1 VTPQIE
7 SLEVEIAST
16 KEAIASATQLAVNE
30 ATSQAALL
38 KRGKAIA
45 EQKEVLKLLQLQL
58 RQAKKDHADKQAE
71 ADREARLGRRR
82 QIAEIAD
89 SISDDV
95 KKLAS
100 AIRKAGPH
108 YKAINDKAWQIMNL
122 GQEAA
127 DFDLSLFKT
136 THPNTKAYEIF
147 VHLAAREFALTPADH
162 FSHWP
167 RSHVI
172 EDGIQKALATFAD
185 VANWPR
191 EDEPAQEQGFEEITA
206 EELEN
211 AIQ

>member
-1 VTPQIE
+1 MNPQIE

-16 KEAIASATQLAVNE
+16 KEAISSATQLAVDE
-30 ATSQAALL
+30 ATTQAALL

-58 RQAKKDHADKQAE
+58 RQAKRDHADKKAE

-89 SISDDV
+89 SISEDAR
-95 KKLAS
+95 KLAS

-108 YKAINDKAWQIMNL
+108 YKSINDKAWQILQL

-127 DFDLSLFKT
+127 DFDLSVFKSS
-136 THPNTKAYEIF
+136 HPTSKAYEILI
-147 VHLAAREFALTPADH
+147 HLVAKEFDLTPSNP
-162 FSHWP
+162 FSSWP

-172 EDGIQKALATFAD
+172 EDGIQKALATFAH
-185 VANWPR
+185 VAAWPK
-191 EDEPAQEQGFEEITA
+191 EDEPEIDEFEESTI

-211 AIQ
+211 AI

>member
-1 VTPQIE
+1 MTPQIE
-7 SLEVEIAST
+7 SLEAEIAST
-16 KEAIASATQLAVNE
+16 KDAISSATQLAVNE
-30 ATSQAALL
+30 ATTQAALL

-71 ADREARLGRRR
+71 ADHEARLGRRR

-100 AIRKAGPH
+100 AIHKAGPH
-108 YKAINDKAWQIMNL
+108 YKSINDKAWQIMQL

-127 DFDLSLFKT
+127 DFDLSIFKSS
-136 THPNTKAYEIF
+136 HPTSKAYEILI
-147 VHLAAREFALTPADH
+147 HLVAKEFDLTPASP
-162 FSHWP
+162 FSSWP

-185 VANWPR
+185 LAAWPR
-191 EDEPAQEQGFEEITA
+191 EEEPEVDEFEEASIQ
-206 EELEN
+206 EL
-211 AIQ
+211 ADVI

>member
-1 VTPQIE
+1 MTPDILK
-7 SLEVEIAST
+7 LEAEITAAQ
-16 KEAIASATQLAVNE
+16 EAVSEQTRLAVSE
-30 ATSQAALL
+30 ARTQATLL
-38 KRGKAIA
+38 KRGKEIA
-45 EQKEVLKLLQLQL
+45 ERKEVLKLLQLQL

-89 SISDDV
+89 SISEDV

-108 YKAINDKAWQIMNL
+108 YKSINDKAWQILQL

-127 DFDLSLFKT
+127 DFDLSIFKSS
-136 THPNTKAYEIF
+136 HPTSKAYEVLI
-147 VHLAAREFALTPADH
+147 HLVAKEFGLGPANP
-162 FSHWP
+162 FSSWP

-185 VANWPR
+185 VASWPR
-191 EDEPAQEQGFEEITA
+191 EEEPAQEQEFEEITA

-211 AIQ
+211 AI